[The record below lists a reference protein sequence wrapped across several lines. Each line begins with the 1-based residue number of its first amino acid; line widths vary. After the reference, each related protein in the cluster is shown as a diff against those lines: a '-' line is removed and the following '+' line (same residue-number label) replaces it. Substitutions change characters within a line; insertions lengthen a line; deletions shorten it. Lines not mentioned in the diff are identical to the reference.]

1 MLRFVQSIRSIIP
14 KNSNMMPLG
23 RWCHPEYN
31 DKCNVDIKSHLANLD
46 NNYITNWEED
56 KVKNY
61 EYNLI
66 KVVDPNIK

>member
-1 MLRFVQSIRSIIP
+1 
-14 KNSNMMPLG
+14 MMPLG

-31 DKCNVDIKSHLANLD
+31 NKCNVDIKSHLANLD
-46 NNYITNWEED
+46 NNYITNWEEE